1 MRRALIDESGQM
13 SVELVVC
20 LPVILVVLFVAIH
33 GMIFAA
39 ACARFDELAPQ
50 FVRVE
55 ATGDID
61 ELSICNAITVDLEEA
76 FKTYPGISITVTSEW
91 VDGITGNL
99 LDEESITFFI
109 MPHHTKYVVE
119 LSYYPRG
126 LPSSVFGV
134 EIKGATHE
142 QAFVVDSYKPG
153 MWM

>member
-1 MRRALIDESGQM
+1 MKQNFPDENGQM

-20 LPVILVVLFVAIH
+20 LPVILIVLFVAIH

-55 ATGDID
+55 VTGGID
-61 ELSICNAITVDLEEA
+61 ELSVCNAIKIDLEEA
-76 FKTYPGISITVTSEW
+76 FKTYPGTSITVTSES
-91 VDGITGNL
+91 VEGITGDL
-99 LDEESITFFI
+99 IDEESGAFFI

-119 LSYYPRG
+119 LSYYPRV

-134 EIKGATHE
+134 EIKGVTHE
-142 QAFVVDSYKPG
+142 QPFVVDSYKPG
-153 MWM
+153 IWM